1 MLRHPLARSDNIS
14 KVTATVTDC
23 CWRNTEKVQSFI
35 PCRLFLLE
43 KKKKLNKRLLWT
55 HGRQEWSE
63 SVAAFNYNLGGKWW
77 WIYGV
82 IIVHLNVSVRASN
95 KWMLCANRLF
105 FFSAAG
111 DGRQACLKRGIE
123 GGKTRQIGSAA
134 WIVTSLSFWKAKV
147 LSILGD
153 KSQSNEDRQSRAAW
167 LYFFTFDPIGRLP
180 PGKRLFEWSVIRRIN
195 D

>member
-14 KVTATVTDC
+14 NVTATVADC
-23 CWRNTEKVQSFI
+23 CSGNTEKSNHSF
-35 PCRLFLLE
+35 PVVSSFW
-43 KKKKLNKRLLWT
+43 KTKKLNKRLPWNYR
-55 HGRQEWSE
+55 RQEWSE
-63 SVAAFNYNLGGKWW
+63 SVAAFNYNLGGKRW

-82 IIVHLNVSVRASN
+82 IIIHLNVSVRASN
-95 KWMLCANRLF
+95 EWMLCANRL

-123 GGKTRQIGSAA
+123 GGKTRQIGSTALILT
-134 WIVTSLSFWKAKV
+134 WLSFWKAKV

-153 KSQSNEDRQSRAAW
+153 KSQSNEDRQSRAEW
-167 LYFFTFDPIGRLP
+167 LYFLFTFDPIGRLP